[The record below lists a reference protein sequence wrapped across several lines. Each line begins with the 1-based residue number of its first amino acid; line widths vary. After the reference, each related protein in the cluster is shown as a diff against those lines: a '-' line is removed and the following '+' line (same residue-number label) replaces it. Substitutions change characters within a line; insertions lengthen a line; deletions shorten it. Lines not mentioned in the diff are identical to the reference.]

1 MNAKTA
7 QPAEASRGPAEG
19 PNVPPE
25 NIAVS
30 NRLVTVQDAAL
41 SADLFAL
48 MLRAV
53 RAEKADQE
61 KNCNGIIDL

>member
-1 MNAKTA
+1 MKARA
-7 QPAEASRGPAEG
+7 PRPAEASRPAEG

-30 NRLVTVQDAAL
+30 NRLVTVQDAAR